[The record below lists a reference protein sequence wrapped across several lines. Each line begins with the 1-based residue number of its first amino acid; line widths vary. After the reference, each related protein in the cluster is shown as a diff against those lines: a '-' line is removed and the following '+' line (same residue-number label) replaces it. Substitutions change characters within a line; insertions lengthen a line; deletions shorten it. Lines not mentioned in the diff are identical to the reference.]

1 MKYRFLILAILMLF
15 FWPRVDTV
23 RGSATT
29 LPGASQPAPNCT
41 IRGSASNDVLRG
53 TARNDVICGFAG
65 NDIIY
70 GDGGNDVIY
79 AGDGNDVID
88 GGIGNDTIHGGNGN
102 DRITGGTG
110 NDVLNGNAGN
120 DTLIGGIGHDVLNGN
135 AGADQLNAG
144 DGDDALTGG
153 SNRDLLQPGRG
164 DNRCAIDAID
174 TTIGR
179 CLPDTTAPVFAPM
192 ALTRSVNAGETATFE
207 WVVDDASPMSTW
219 LRVIGGPLG
228 WVEWCGYDVIGSPVT
243 QTNPTSNLPSSTMF
257 GVRCT
262 VPTNAVGGEYSVEI
276 NAIDAFN
283 NVATTQR
290 IILTVNN
297 DIVDTDAP
305 VVSEVRVSTPVM
317 NRLTNMLLVSF
328 RVDDAYIIEDAQAFL
343 RDSTGSFPPDNQN
356 WFITSSTRTIQYLPV
371 ESGAAQAHMQP
382 IILNAYTGVPI
393 PVGTY
398 TVWIAVRDVLGNSK
412 FIKTDV
418 TVEYQDVDTD

>member
-1 MKYRFLILAILMLF
+1 MLAGG
-15 FWPRVDTV
+15 D
-23 RGSATT
+23 
-29 LPGASQPAPNCT
+29 
-41 IRGSASNDVLRG
+41 
-53 TARNDVICGFAG
+53 G
-65 NDIIY
+65 NDII
-70 GDGGNDVIY
+70 DAAAAD
-79 AGDGNDVID
+79 
-88 GGIGNDTIHGGNGN
+88 
-102 DRITGGTG
+102 
-110 NDVLNGNAGN
+110 DVLNGNAWS
-120 DTLIGGIGHDVLNGN
+120 
-135 AGADQLNAG
+135 DQLDAG

-153 SNRDLLQPGRG
+153 SNRDRLQPGRD
-164 DNRCAIDAID
+164 DNRCAIEAID
-174 TTIGR
+174 TTNGR
-179 CLPDTTAPVFAPM
+179 CLPDTTTPVFAPM
-192 ALTRSVNAGETATFE
+192 ALTRSINAGETTTFE
-207 WVVDDASPMSTW
+207 WVVDDASPVSTW
-219 LRVIGGPLG
+219 LRVTGGPLG
-228 WVEWCGYDVIGSPVT
+228 WVEWCGYDVFGSPVT
-243 QTNPTSNLPSSTMF
+243 QTNPTSNLLSSTMF

-276 NAIDAFN
+276 DAIDAFH

>member
-1 MKYRFLILAILMLF
+1 MIKNIAGVFILVALSFGLVQVAENVEA
-15 FWPRVDTV
+15 RTSLTV
-23 RGSATT
+23 PNEAP
-29 LPGASQPAPNCT
+29 LPCT
-41 IRGSASNDVLRG
+41 IRDSARNDVMRG
-53 TARNDVICGFAG
+53 TADNDVICGFAG
-65 NDIIY
+65 AETIN
-70 GDGGNDVIY
+70 GNGGNDVSY
-79 AGDGNDVID
+79 AGDGND
-88 GGIGNDTIHGGNGN
+88 TIEGGNGN
-102 DRITGGTG
+102 DMLAGGDV
-110 NDVLNGNAGN
+110 NDDIDAAAADDILNGNAWS
-120 DTLIGGIGHDVLNGN
+120 
-135 AGADQLNAG
+135 DQLDAG

-153 SNRDLLQPGRG
+153 SNRDRLQPGRD

-174 TTIGR
+174 TTNGR
-179 CLPDTTAPVFAPM
+179 CLPDATAPVFAPM
-192 ALTRSVNAGETATFE
+192 ALTRSVNAGEMITFE
-207 WVVDDASPMSTW
+207 WVVDDASPVSTW

-228 WVEWCGYDVIGSPVT
+228 WVEWCGYDVFGSPVT
-243 QTNPTSNLPSSTMF
+243 QTNPPSNLPSSTTF
-257 GVRCT
+257 GVTCA

-276 NAIDAFN
+276 NAIDAFDN
-283 NVATTQR
+283 AAATQR

-317 NRLTNMLLVSF
+317 NRLTNMLQVSF

-382 IILNAYTGVPI
+382 IILNANTGVPI

-398 TVWIAVRDVLGNSK
+398 TVWIAVRDVLGNNK

>member
-41 IRGSASNDVLRG
+41 IRGTSRNDVLRG
-53 TARNDVICGFAG
+53 TVRDDVICGLAGNDTISGGGG
-65 NDIIY
+65 NDII
-70 GDGGNDVIY
+70 V
-79 AGDGNDVID
+79 AGDGNDIID
-88 GGIGNDTIHGGNGN
+88 AGVGNDRVDGGNGN
-102 DRITGGTG
+102 DRIIGGNGNDMLTGQTG
-110 NDVLNGNAGN
+110 NDVIDAGAGDDVLNGNTGS
-120 DTLIGGIGHDVLNGN
+120 
-135 AGADQLNAG
+135 DQLNAG

-153 SNRDLLQPGRG
+153 SDRDRLQPGRG
-164 DNRCAIDAID
+164 DNRCALDASD

-207 WVVDDASPMSTW
+207 WVVDDASPVSSW
-219 LRVIGGPLG
+219 LRVIGGPMG
-228 WVEWCGYDVIGSPVT
+228 WVEWCGYDVFGSPVT
-243 QTNPTSNLPSSTMF
+243 QTNPTSNLLSSTMF
-257 GVRCT
+257 GVTCA
-262 VPTNAVGGEYSVEI
+262 VPSNAVGGEYSVEI

-305 VVSEVRVSTPVM
+305 VVSQVRVSTPVM

-343 RDSTGSFPPDNQN
+343 LDSTGSFPPANQN
-356 WFITSSTRTIQYLPV
+356 RFITSSTRTIQYLPV
-371 ESGAAQAHMQP
+371 ETGAAQAHMQP
-382 IILNAYTGVPI
+382 IIINSYTGVPI

-398 TVWIAVRDVLGNSK
+398 TVWIAVRDVLGNNK

>member
-1 MKYRFLILAILMLF
+1 MKYRLLILAILMPF

-23 RGSATT
+23 RGSAST
-29 LPGASQPAPNCT
+29 LSVASQPVPNCT
-41 IRGSASNDVLRG
+41 IRGTSRNDVLRG
-53 TARNDVICGFAG
+53 TLRDDVICGLAG
-65 NDIIY
+65 NDTII
-70 GDGGNDVIY
+70 GGGGNDVIV
-79 AGDGNDVID
+79 AGDGNDIIDAGVGNDRVD
-88 GGIGNDTIHGGNGN
+88 GGNGTDRIIGGNGN
-102 DRITGGTG
+102 DMLAGGAG
-110 NDVLNGNAGN
+110 NDVIDSGTGDDILNGNAGS
-120 DTLIGGIGHDVLNGN
+120 
-135 AGADQLNAG
+135 DQLIAG
-144 DGDDALTGG
+144 EGDDALTGG
-153 SNRDLLQPGRG
+153 SNRDSLQPGRG

-179 CLPDTTAPVFAPM
+179 CIPDTTAPVFAPM
-192 ALTRSVNAGETATFE
+192 ALTRSVNAGETVTFE

-228 WVEWCGYDVIGSPVT
+228 WVEWCGYDVFGSPVT

-257 GVRCT
+257 GVTCA
-262 VPTNAVGGEYSVEI
+262 VPKNAVSGEYSVEI

-328 RVDDAYIIEDAQAFL
+328 RVDDAYIIADAKAFL
-343 RDSTGSFPPDNQN
+343 LDSTGSIPPDYQN
-356 WFITSSTRTIQYLPV
+356 WFVTSSTRTIQYLPV

-382 IILNAYTGVPI
+382 IIINAYTGVPI

-398 TVWIAVRDVLGNSK
+398 TVWIAVSDMLGNNK